1 MKSHF
6 QTTKLTTLADIQ
18 QDLQEEFE
26 DNKGEIRIRKS
37 KNRQHNGQKKKYNR
51 TNNDLQNIHKK
62 VNNIPPAINSFVF
75 KLLRS
80 SLQSD
85 VNADEGHTIYWFVC
99 PCTLKLIFSY
109 MFMFCRSLL
118 VLLYFCPFAIVLS
131 VLLRFTDSDY
141 PFGIFK
147 LFLLFV
153 ILPHC
158 SLLRHI
164 RQNMFYLRAKE
175 RHNNGFFIMLLY

>member
-1 MKSHF
+1 MYLHVRGIDFTSLYYFDILFLNCSDSVVDFIYHFFYLNKMKSHF

-26 DNKGEIRIRKS
+26 DSKGEIRIRKS

-85 VNADEGHTIYWFVC
+85 VNADEGHTI
-99 PCTLKLIFSY
+99 S
-109 MFMFCRSLL
+109 
-118 VLLYFCPFAIVLS
+118 
-131 VLLRFTDSDY
+131 
-141 PFGIFK
+141 
-147 LFLLFV
+147 
-153 ILPHC
+153 
-158 SLLRHI
+158 
-164 RQNMFYLRAKE
+164 
-175 RHNNGFFIMLLY
+175 